1 MENLQ
6 FIRIEVA
13 EGWICF
19 QHKYHTSWS
28 GIGMALDETLDLIN
42 LNMSDC
48 ITMITFN
55 LLNENGQLL
64 KSVEIY

>member
-6 FIRIEVA
+6 FIRIKFA
-13 EGWICF
+13 EEWICF

-48 ITMITFN
+48 ITTM
-55 LLNENGQLL
+55 LMY
-64 KSVEIY
+64 V